1 MIKPYSLL
9 RVKIV
14 PIEVL
19 NSLQDTLANIGA
31 KYAKLIEPMLG
42 AVSAI
47 SEGISKISNSSTLN
61 MAKDSLSVKDLL
73 VSCLLFLLKEH

>member
-1 MIKPYSLL
+1 M
-9 RVKIV
+9 KIV

-73 VSCLLFLLKEH
+73 VS

>member
-1 MIKPYSLL
+1 M
-9 RVKIV
+9 KIV

-31 KYAKLIEPMLG
+31 KYAKLIEPLLG

-47 SEGISKISNSSTLN
+47 SECYK
-61 MAKDSLSVKDLL
+61 
-73 VSCLLFLLKEH
+73 